1 REIHTAFALMI
12 VVSIA
17 SLMLMV
23 GLSPALGTFLAGVVL
38 ASSEFRHELESDVAP
53 FKGLLLGLF
62 FITVG
67 AGIDFGVLLDRPLT
81 ILGMTAALMLTKGI
95 VLFFLALVFGMRGR
109 NKWLFT
115 LGLAQAGEFG
125 FVLVSFTLA
134 QRIIGTD
141 LAQTLLL
148 VIAMSMLLTP
158 LFFILHDMLARRLGD
173 EADPLKADEI
183 DDQQPIIIAGVGRF
197 GQVINRMVT
206 SSGFKT
212 TVIDHDL
219 KTIQLLRHFGFKG
232 YVGDPTRPELLKA
245 AGLDTARVLV
255 ACLDDRDSN
264 TQIVRYARRQRP
276 DLHIVARARDREHVY
291 ELYRAGANDIVREHF
306 DSS

>member
-1 REIHTAFALMI
+1 MTQDIAVIPILALLPLLAPPGARAIAQAEQASGHAAMSLIESLPGWGVTLVTLGAVVATVAGGHYLIRPLYRYVHAARLREIHTAFALMI

-115 LGLAQAGEFG
+115 LGLAQAANSALSLCPSRWRSSPSAPTWRRRCFW
-125 FVLVSFTLA
+125 SSP
-134 QRIIGTD
+134 
-141 LAQTLLL
+141 
-148 VIAMSMLLTP
+148 MSMLLTP
-158 LFFILHDMLARRLGD
+158 LLLHPA
-173 EADPLKADEI
+173 
-183 DDQQPIIIAGVGRF
+183 
-197 GQVINRMVT
+197 
-206 SSGFKT
+206 
-212 TVIDHDL
+212 
-219 KTIQLLRHFGFKG
+219 
-232 YVGDPTRPELLKA
+232 
-245 AGLDTARVLV
+245 
-255 ACLDDRDSN
+255 
-264 TQIVRYARRQRP
+264 
-276 DLHIVARARDREHVY
+276 
-291 ELYRAGANDIVREHF
+291 
-306 DSS
+306 